1 MQGMKGISSKEE
13 HRRNA
18 QTSQQS
24 IIQKIGYIL
33 SLKFLFLIIELLYGS
48 NQGVSKRIKNIKQN
62 LAPSASCRCRLIVL
76 EWRKTMQGSWVNT
89 NIHHL
94 LSSSYCLCLI
104 DLITSLD
111 NLQLFNFFDF
121 EMDNAIIVLVGRC
134 FHLSGKIIQLLD
146 LLNLNLYR
154 LPDPY
159 IIFNISQIYLRT

>member
-1 MQGMKGISSKEE
+1 
-13 HRRNA
+13 
-18 QTSQQS
+18 
-24 IIQKIGYIL
+24 
-33 SLKFLFLIIELLYGS
+33 
-48 NQGVSKRIKNIKQN
+48 
-62 LAPSASCRCRLIVL
+62 
-76 EWRKTMQGSWVNT
+76 MQGSWVNT

-121 EMDNAIIVLVGRC
+121 EMDNAIIVLVGQC